1 MLDTNASK
9 ISDYQGLIFVGYSTL
24 WYQKKVFRQAVLD
37 SGLPVVCADF
47 HLKDGSLTAD
57 CVINDFKQAVKKVIN
72 IFLKKGFD
80 SIGYM
85 GTYGLEA
92 NGKIHRDERFLYFR
106 QIMKSLGKYDEKNIY
121 LCPSN
126 HTQFGYELGKE
137 INRKGRLPRA
147 VFVENDTM
155 AIGFL
160 KALKE
165 EKISV
170 PGDVAIVGCND
181 DQVASFVTPGLSTVK
196 LHNDLVGM
204 MAAKTLMECLYTKRE
219 QGLKII
225 VPNQLIL
232 RESCPE

>member
-1 MLDTNASK
+1 MVATKHYD
-9 ISDYQGLIFVGYSTL
+9 L
-24 WYQKKVFRQAVLD
+24 WVKEAIKCGADAIVSGA
-37 SGLPVVCADF
+37 GLPVRLPEYAQAAYEEMKAGIADA
-47 HLKDGSLTAD
+47 KETCGEI
-57 CVINDFKQAVKKVIN
+57 CKQAVKKVIN

-137 INRKGRLPRA
+137 IIRKGRLPRA

>member
-1 MLDTNASK
+1 M
-9 ISDYQGLIFVGYSTL
+9 
-24 WYQKKVFRQAVLD
+24 
-37 SGLPVVCADF
+37 
-47 HLKDGSLTAD
+47 
-57 CVINDFKQAVKKVIN
+57 INDFKQAVKKVIN

-126 HTQFGYELGKE
+126 HTQLGYELGKE
-137 INRKGRLPRA
+137 IIRKGRLPRA

-181 DQVASFVTPGLSTVK
+181 DQVASFVTPGFSTVK

>member
-1 MLDTNASK
+1 MS
-9 ISDYQGLIFVGYSTL
+9 
-24 WYQKKVFRQAVLD
+24 WEKKL
-37 SGLPVVCADF
+37 SEKEDF
-47 HLKDGSLTAD
+47 H
-57 CVINDFKQAVKKVIN
+57 
-72 IFLKKGFD
+72 
-80 SIGYM
+80 
-85 GTYGLEA
+85 
-92 NGKIHRDERFLYFR
+92 ERY
-106 QIMKSLGKYDEKNIY
+106 
-121 LCPSN
+121 
-126 HTQFGYELGKE
+126 
-137 INRKGRLPRA
+137 
-147 VFVENDTM
+147 FVENDTM

-181 DQVASFVTPGLSTVK
+181 DQVASLVTPGLSTVK

-232 RESCPE
+232 RERLP

>member
-1 MLDTNASK
+1 MVKLNLPLRPWVPQWLGIVTMFVVMFPIIMLNGTYTGSMLEV
-9 ISDYQGLIFVGYSTL
+9 SSTL
-24 WYQKKVFRQAVLD
+24 GILSEDITMGYYAAAAGMAVAYPIIPKIRAIATPKTLLLTD
-37 SGLPVVCADF
+37 LLLQIILSFVCAQVGNMDITIICSF
-47 HLKDGSLTAD
+47 
-57 CVINDFKQAVKKVIN
+57 F
-72 IFLKKGFD
+72 
-80 SIGYM
+80 
-85 GTYGLEA
+85 
-92 NGKIHRDERFLYFR
+92 
-106 QIMKSLGKYDEKNIY
+106 
-121 LCPSN
+121 
-126 HTQFGYELGKE
+126 
-137 INRKGRLPRA
+137 
-147 VFVENDTM
+147 
-155 AIGFL
+155 IGFL

>member
-1 MLDTNASK
+1 
-9 ISDYQGLIFVGYSTL
+9 
-24 WYQKKVFRQAVLD
+24 
-37 SGLPVVCADF
+37 
-47 HLKDGSLTAD
+47 
-57 CVINDFKQAVKKVIN
+57 
-72 IFLKKGFD
+72 
-80 SIGYM
+80 
-85 GTYGLEA
+85 
-92 NGKIHRDERFLYFR
+92 
-106 QIMKSLGKYDEKNIY
+106 MKSAFARWL
-121 LCPSN
+121 
-126 HTQFGYELGKE
+126 TF
-137 INRKGRLPRA
+137 A
-147 VFVENDTM
+147 VD
-155 AIGFL
+155 GFL

>member
-1 MLDTNASK
+1 
-9 ISDYQGLIFVGYSTL
+9 
-24 WYQKKVFRQAVLD
+24 
-37 SGLPVVCADF
+37 
-47 HLKDGSLTAD
+47 
-57 CVINDFKQAVKKVIN
+57 
-72 IFLKKGFD
+72 
-80 SIGYM
+80 
-85 GTYGLEA
+85 
-92 NGKIHRDERFLYFR
+92 
-106 QIMKSLGKYDEKNIY
+106 
-121 LCPSN
+121 
-126 HTQFGYELGKE
+126 
-137 INRKGRLPRA
+137 
-147 VFVENDTM
+147 M

-181 DQVASFVTPGLSTVK
+181 DQVASFVTPGFSTVK

>member
-1 MLDTNASK
+1 MS
-9 ISDYQGLIFVGYSTL
+9 
-24 WYQKKVFRQAVLD
+24 WEKKLSEKEGFHELVLMETI
-37 SGLPVVCADF
+37 PV
-47 HLKDGSLTAD
+47 
-57 CVINDFKQAVKKVIN
+57 
-72 IFLKKGFD
+72 
-80 SIGYM
+80 
-85 GTYGLEA
+85 
-92 NGKIHRDERFLYFR
+92 
-106 QIMKSLGKYDEKNIY
+106 
-121 LCPSN
+121 
-126 HTQFGYELGKE
+126 
-137 INRKGRLPRA
+137 
-147 VFVENDTM
+147 

>member
-1 MLDTNASK
+1 MIL
-9 ISDYQGLIFVGYSTL
+9 SDI
-24 WYQKKVFRQAVLD
+24 W
-37 SGLPVVCADF
+37 
-47 HLKDGSLTAD
+47 
-57 CVINDFKQAVKKVIN
+57 
-72 IFLKKGFD
+72 
-80 SIGYM
+80 
-85 GTYGLEA
+85 TYGLEA

-137 INRKGRLPRA
+137 IIRKGRLPRA

>member
-1 MLDTNASK
+1 MKEN
-9 ISDYQGLIFVGYSTL
+9 I
-24 WYQKKVFRQAVLD
+24 KKVLLLGSGALKIGEAGEFDYSGSQA
-37 SGLPVVCADF
+37 
-47 HLKDGSLTAD
+47 
-57 CVINDFKQAVKKVIN
+57 
-72 IFLKKGFD
+72 
-80 SIGYM
+80 
-85 GTYGLEA
+85 
-92 NGKIHRDERFLYFR
+92 
-106 QIMKSLGKYDEKNIY
+106 
-121 LCPSN
+121 
-126 HTQFGYELGKE
+126 
-137 INRKGRLPRA
+137 
-147 VFVENDTM
+147 
-155 AIGFL
+155 L

>member
-1 MLDTNASK
+1 
-9 ISDYQGLIFVGYSTL
+9 
-24 WYQKKVFRQAVLD
+24 
-37 SGLPVVCADF
+37 
-47 HLKDGSLTAD
+47 
-57 CVINDFKQAVKKVIN
+57 
-72 IFLKKGFD
+72 
-80 SIGYM
+80 M

-137 INRKGRLPRA
+137 IIRKGRLPRA
-147 VFVENDTM
+147 VFLE
-155 AIGFL
+155 
-160 KALKE
+160 
-165 EKISV
+165 
-170 PGDVAIVGCND
+170 
-181 DQVASFVTPGLSTVK
+181 TPGLSTVK